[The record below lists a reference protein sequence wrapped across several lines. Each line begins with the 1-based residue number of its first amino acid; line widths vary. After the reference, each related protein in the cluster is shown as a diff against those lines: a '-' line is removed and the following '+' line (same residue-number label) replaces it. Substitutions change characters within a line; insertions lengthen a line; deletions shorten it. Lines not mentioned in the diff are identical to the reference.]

1 MSNAIHRIISNAML
15 FALLLSVSL
24 TSVAHDGN
32 NSKELASPTPHYF
45 ACDTAEQTNP
55 DFDLDTQV
63 DGISIRVLQ
72 PLPENT
78 SSLYVSATLTQ
89 PFSQAYQRGPPSYL
103 V

>member
-15 FALLLSVSL
+15 FTLLVSVSL
-24 TSVAHDGN
+24 TSFAHDVT

-45 ACDTAEQTNP
+45 VCDTAEQTTP
-55 DFDLDTQV
+55 DVDLDTHV
-63 DGISIRVLQ
+63 DRLSIRVLQ

-78 SSLYVSATLTQ
+78 LSLYVSTTLTQ

-103 V
+103 I